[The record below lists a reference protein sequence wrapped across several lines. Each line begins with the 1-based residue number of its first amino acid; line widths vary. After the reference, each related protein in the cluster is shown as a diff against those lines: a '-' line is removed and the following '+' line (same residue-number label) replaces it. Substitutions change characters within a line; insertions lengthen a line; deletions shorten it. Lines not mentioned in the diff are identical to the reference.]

1 MKYAKIPTYK
11 YRLLADEITLLS
23 IAFSGYSASA
33 EFMALSGCTLLLK
46 KGYAWDGA
54 TGGFDTRDIMR
65 ASLVHDALC
74 QLIWMGVLPTSRQKD
89 ADKELRRI
97 CAEDGMA
104 GWRSAYVY
112 HAVRAYSYFKKN
124 PTEPRVF
131 ETERKAE

>member
-11 YRLLADEITLLS
+11 YRLLADEITPLS
-23 IAFSGYSASA
+23 IAFSGYSAST
-33 EFMALSGCTLLLK
+33 EFMALSGCRLLLK

-54 TGGFDTRDIMR
+54 TGGLDTKDIMR

-74 QLIWMGVLPTSRQKD
+74 QLIWMGVLPTSRQND
-89 ADKELRRI
+89 ADRELCRI
-97 CAEDGMA
+97 CKEDGVPDWMA
-104 GWRSAYVY
+104 NCMY

-124 PTEPRVF
+124 PAEPRVF